1 MNLKELIEG
10 NPILNQAQ
18 IAKAMFPNDK
28 YAPQTLSAKLREVK
42 QKTGAQRITEE
53 DTKNAVEV
61 LDKLVKNIEAYKKD
75 NPTK

>member
-1 MNLKELIEG
+1 MNLKELIDG

-42 QKTGAQRITEE
+42 QKSGTQRITDD
-53 DTKNAVEV
+53 DTKNAIEV
-61 LDKLVKNIEAYKKD
+61 LDKLVKNIEDYKKD
-75 NPTK
+75 NLIK